1 MYSKLILFFFQRN
14 KISPPYSL
22 AFKQRR
28 KVLKNTTNI
37 RNKYTFFFYMYERK
51 RNFFRIVSR
60 EQRIVIWHIIEH

>member
-14 KISPPYSL
+14 KISPPFSL

-37 RNKYTFFFYMYERK
+37 RFFFYMYERK
-51 RNFFRIVSR
+51 RNFFRIVIR

>member
-14 KISPPYSL
+14 KILPPFSV

-37 RNKYTFFFYMYERK
+37 RFFFYMYERK
-51 RNFFRIVSR
+51 RNFFRIVIR

>member
-14 KISPPYSL
+14 KISPPFSL

-37 RNKYTFFFYMYERK
+37 RFFFYMYERK
-51 RNFFRIVSR
+51 RNFFRIVSS
-60 EQRIVIWHIIEH
+60 EQRAENSDLAYH

>member
-14 KISPPYSL
+14 KISPPFSL

-37 RNKYTFFFYMYERK
+37 RFFFYMYERK

-60 EQRIVIWHIIEH
+60 EQRSENRALAYH

>member
-14 KISPPYSL
+14 KNPPPFSL

-37 RNKYTFFFYMYERK
+37 RFFPICMREK
-51 RNFFRIVSR
+51 EIFFRTVNRGQRAVNS
-60 EQRIVIWHIIEH
+60 EQ

>member
-14 KISPPYSL
+14 KISPPFSL
-22 AFKQRR
+22 AFKQKRR

-37 RNKYTFFFYMYERK
+37 RFFFYMYERK

>member
-14 KISPPYSL
+14 KISPPFSL

-37 RNKYTFFFYMYERK
+37 RFFFYMYERK